1 MLNKP
6 QLLRRL
12 LALCGLLLLCSG
24 VALSQLFQ
32 LQILSGEKYVRRSA
46 EFLTTTSTVSAA
58 RGEILDRYGRPLVTN
73 NTGFS
78 LVLIYSSFWDGND
91 KRFDTL
97 LDLTH
102 RIQTA
107 AVDATAKQNAAKTA
121 AATDTSSG
129 HLCGWP
135 QTARIRPQTPPTDTA
150 QAVSADTAAIPS
162 INDRLPITQSAPFT
176 YNSASLTEL
185 SGYMKDSAKSLGLD
199 AVTAAV
205 DAAKQANETAPKT
218 DENGNT
224 IDQAAQVDATKL
236 VSPTEFIN
244 AMRAYMEKN
253 LGMPTDLSLADA
265 RTMVGIYYSMRTVGF
280 SNQATYTLA
289 DNVPMD
295 LIAYIKEHS
304 ADFQGIEIQSEAVRQ
319 YDTSTAAHLLGTIGS
334 LTSDEWNSDQNG
346 GPYKDKAGYQMSDLI
361 GKSGLE
367 SALESYLH
375 GTAGSRTVETDL
387 GGSAIAEQTTATA
400 PKPGDNVI
408 TTIDLDL
415 QEVAEKSLAGNL
427 SAYGKAARLL
437 RSTRTRAR
445 CSQWRPT
452 RPTTWQTTTKTTPLS
467 RRTAAI
473 RR

>member
-24 VALSQLFQ
+24 VAISQLFQ

-121 AATDTSSG
+121 AATDTSSD
-129 HLCGWP
+129 
-135 QTARIRPQTPPTDTA
+135 TSADAANSTDTSSDTPTDTA

-176 YNSASLTEL
+176 YNSSSLTEL

-205 DAAKQANETAPKT
+205 DAAKQASETDPKT

-319 YDTSTAAHLLGTIGS
+319 
-334 LTSDEWNSDQNG
+334 
-346 GPYKDKAGYQMSDLI
+346 
-361 GKSGLE
+361 
-367 SALESYLH
+367 
-375 GTAGSRTVETDL
+375 
-387 GGSAIAEQTTATA
+387 
-400 PKPGDNVI
+400 
-408 TTIDLDL
+408 
-415 QEVAEKSLAGNL
+415 
-427 SAYGKAARLL
+427 
-437 RSTRTRAR
+437 
-445 CSQWRPT
+445 
-452 RPTTWQTTTKTTPLS
+452 
-467 RRTAAI
+467 
-473 RR
+473 

>member
-32 LQILSGEKYVRRSA
+32 LQILNGEKYVRRSA

-121 AATDTSSG
+121 AATDTSSDTSAD
-129 HLCGWP
+129 
-135 QTARIRPQTPPTDTA
+135 TADSTDTSSDTPTDTA
-150 QAVSADTAAIPS
+150 QAISADTAAIPS

-205 DAAKQANETAPKT
+205 DAAKQANETDPKT

-304 ADFQGIEIQSEAVRQ
+304 ADFQGIESRAK
-319 YDTSTAAHLLGTIGS
+319 
-334 LTSDEWNSDQNG
+334 
-346 GPYKDKAGYQMSDLI
+346 P
-361 GKSGLE
+361 
-367 SALESYLH
+367 SA
-375 GTAGSRTVETDL
+375 
-387 GGSAIAEQTTATA
+387 
-400 PKPGDNVI
+400 N
-408 TTIDLDL
+408 
-415 QEVAEKSLAGNL
+415 
-427 SAYGKAARLL
+427 
-437 RSTRTRAR
+437 
-445 CSQWRPT
+445 
-452 RPTTWQTTTKTTPLS
+452 TTPPPPHTCS
-467 RRTAAI
+467 ARSAP
-473 RR
+473 